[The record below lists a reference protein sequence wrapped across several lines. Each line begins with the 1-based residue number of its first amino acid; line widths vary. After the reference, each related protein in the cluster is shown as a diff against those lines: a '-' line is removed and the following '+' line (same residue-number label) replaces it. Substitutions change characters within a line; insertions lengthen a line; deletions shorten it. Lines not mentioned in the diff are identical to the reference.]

1 MVVSLLC
8 LLSVGAMA
16 ADPRLQFAN
25 ETGLDFDL
33 INVVQ
38 VDVGG
43 VELTVVFVFI
53 NERTFSSKISPALR
67 ETLKPYVG
75 RNAFYVNPSVEGV
88 VSQFA
93 FAPQA
98 VAFAQAGQGT
108 MTPSL
113 EDWVE
118 ITPGFLGG
126 RFETNPA
133 GPDKGSGSEGIL
145 ILGDRLDAD
154 LPFEL
159 LYGGQRAAFDLGVP
173 TPAGTPE
180 GSGSSAWASQDPVDI
195 APLAVVSSLQDV
207 LDHYDFSAETMSA
220 FFGVYPTLVRAIR
233 TDSRGEELRLL
244 FVRLEAPI
252 FASALGPEMLAAVEP
267 LVGSGAVMVWAFS
280 PVGAGFSPWH
290 FYVQQGGTNYVF
302 FSSASFVELTPGF
315 LRTTRVEAGEVVAGI
330 IRLPRGVD
338 ATNPFTVFYGTA
350 GVSYP

>member
-1 MVVSLLC
+1 
-8 LLSVGAMA
+8 MA

-33 INVVQ
+33 INVIQ

-43 VELTVVFVFI
+43 VELTVVFVYI

-67 ETLKPYVG
+67 ETLQPYIG

-93 FAPQA
+93 FAPTA
-98 VAFAQAGQGT
+98 VALAQPGAGT

-118 ITPGFLGG
+118 ITPGFLVG

-145 ILGDRLDAD
+145 VLGDRLDPES
-154 LPFEL
+154 PFEL
-159 LYGGQRAAFDLGVP
+159 LYGGQRVAFDLGVP
-173 TPAGTPE
+173 TPAGSPQ
-180 GSGSSAWASQDPVDI
+180 GSGTSAWASQDPVDI
-195 APLAVVSSLQDV
+195 APLEDVSSLQDV
-207 LDHYDFSAETMSA
+207 LAHDDFSAETMAA
-220 FFGVYPTLVRAIR
+220 FFGLESSLVRAIR

-252 FASALGPEMLAAVEP
+252 LASALGPEMLSAVEP
-267 LVGSGAVMVWAFS
+267 LVGSGALMVWAFS
-280 PVGAGFSPWH
+280 PIGAGFSPWH
-290 FYVQQGGTNYVF
+290 FYVQQAGTNYVF
-302 FSSASFVELTPGF
+302 FSAASFVELTEGF

-338 ATNPFTVFYGTA
+338 TANAFALFYGTA